1 MIELL
6 WKFLRQFI
14 ILFGLIWIHIFLKN
28 IDWFRL
34 KFKGTI
40 SFTKTFTNWWISYG
54 IMAFWSIWKYMC
66 YILSLNNTVYCVHK
80 HMTTFHAYGISV
92 CSFTN
97 DALYMCTPVQTHY
110 RIHVRHQIRFG
121 ITQEIL
127 SFFPLK
133 PQTRCTYKNI
143 IVWTHWDGTKIGIFM
158 EAILFNTFLE
168 TIFDLE

>member
-34 KFKGTI
+34 KFKGRI

-54 IMAFWSIWKYMC
+54 IMAFWSISKYMC
-66 YILSLNNTVYCVHK
+66 YILSLNNTVYCFINPWQRSTAMGFLFDPLLMMLCTCVHRSK
-80 HMTTFHAYGISV
+80 A
-92 CSFTN
+92 
-97 DALYMCTPVQTHY
+97 HY

-127 SFFPLK
+127 SFFSLK
-133 PQTRCTYKNI
+133 PQMRCTYKNI
-143 IVWTHWDGTKIGIFM
+143 IIWTHWGGNKIGIFM
-158 EAILFNTFLE
+158 ETIIFNAFLE
-168 TIFDLE
+168 TIF